1 MLQLVSA
8 LLFAEKTLPVA
19 RELLIQQNQ
28 HAIDMHPF
36 GVAASV
42 VASVSYLITCGMTVL
57 AVVCL
62 DVLFKD
68 SGRLERLAEFTGLT
82 FISQIPY
89 WGLMVIAGC
98 LWSPEPI
105 LVPIGASV
113 SEVRVAVQ
121 EWREDMF
128 RWPLLAASR
137 VISYYSLIW
146 QVALI
151 AVCLRVVSRLS
162 ARAVLFASGILL
174 ALLLFIQVIA
184 SHH

>member
-1 MLQLVSA
+1 VAFFGARLQEKPNWALALTAPVLRAMLQLVSA

-89 WGLMVIAGC
+89 WGLVVIAGC
-98 LWSPEPI
+98 LWSLEPI
-105 LVPIGASV
+105 LGRS
-113 SEVRVAVQ
+113 
-121 EWREDMF
+121 
-128 RWPLLAASR
+128 
-137 VISYYSLIW
+137 
-146 QVALI
+146 
-151 AVCLRVVSRLS
+151 
-162 ARAVLFASGILL
+162 
-174 ALLLFIQVIA
+174 ALL
-184 SHH
+184 